1 MKVITKE
8 EAVTSLQEI
17 AGWNVKDE
25 KWIERRF
32 KFQEFTDGIDF
43 VNKVADI
50 AEAMDHHPFISIQYK
65 IVTLS
70 LTSWNAGGLT
80 TLDLEA
86 ASKYNALYQDMK

>member
-1 MKVITKE
+1 MKVITEE
-8 EAVTSLQEI
+8 EAVTSVQEI
-17 AGWNVKDE
+17 AGWKIKDE

-32 KFQEFTDGIDF
+32 KFQEFTGGIDF
-43 VNKVADI
+43 VNKIADA

-80 TLDLEA
+80 ALDLEA

>member
-32 KFQEFTDGIDF
+32 KFQEFPDGIDF

-86 ASKYNALYQDMK
+86 ASKCNALYQDMK